1 MDQSKMDLGILKE
14 TNLTR
19 VVRAQELLGYHIM
32 ALDAPILHY
41 GNMLIFYIELLRFS
55 VEGHQQHDPNVVS
68 F

>member
-1 MDQSKMDLGILKE
+1 MDLGILKE

-55 VEGHQQHDPNVVS
+55 VEGHRQHDPNVVS